1 MEVTTAMDWHPIK
14 GRTKI
19 PFHVMKIRSSFSMQT
34 FTYTTNK
41 KQINVGNNNNNTA
54 DCTYL

>member
-1 MEVTTAMDWHPIK
+1 MEVNTAMDWHPIK

-19 PFHVMKIRSSFSMQT
+19 SFHVMKIRSSFSMQT